1 MRVLLKSAVLA
12 AGIMAAAGSFA
23 AAQEQQN
30 PAEVARFY
38 AGLSVPADS
47 AIGKFAEAKAWQ
59 AYAKAFDA
67 SWEKIDARQLV
78 KVRAWQAANVKGAKD
93 TLYYF
98 FGGPDFLYANLF
110 YPDAKTY
117 ILVGLE
123 PVGPI
128 PTVDARTV
136 QVLPAVRAAL
146 EHSLNLSFFITQD
159 MNSRLRGQTVRGTL
173 PLIYTY
179 MARSGA
185 TIKTVKLI
193 QLDKDGTEVAAE
205 EFKGRALAPGVKIT
219 FAKAD
224 GVERTF
230 YYFSTDLSNG
240 GVAASGLL
248 KFAEKFGQGNALF
261 KSASYLPHGGGFS
274 AVRDFVLKHAD
285 VIVQDDT
292 GVPVRFFKK
301 EEWELHPFGVYIGPI
316 PIFGMGPEGAA
327 QQLWHPKNK
336 PPKLEFGIGY
346 RNRIV
351 DSNLLFATRKEK
363 KN

>member
-1 MRVLLKSAVLA
+1 MRFFLKSAALA
-12 AGIMAAAGSFA
+12 AGILVAAGSIA
-23 AAQEQQN
+23 AAQDQN
-30 PAEVARFY
+30 PGEVARFY
-38 AGLSVPADS
+38 AGLSVPEES
-47 AIGKFAEAKAWQ
+47 PVGKFTKDPAWKN
-59 AYAKAFDA
+59 YAKAFDA
-67 SWEKIDARQLV
+67 SWEKVEKQQLV
-78 KVRAWQAANVKGAKD
+78 KVRAWTDENVKNAKD

-110 YPDAKTY
+110 FPNAKTY
-117 ILVGLE
+117 IQVGLE

-136 QVLPAVRAAL
+136 QFLPAVRAAL
-146 EHSLNLSFFITQD
+146 EHSLHLSFFITQD
-159 MNSRLRGQTVRGTL
+159 MNSRLRGQTVKGAL
-173 PLIYTY
+173 PLLYVY

-185 TIKTVKLI
+185 AIKEVTLI
-193 QLDKDGTEVAAE
+193 QLDSDGKEHPAE
-205 EFKGRALAPGVKIT
+205 GFKGRALAPGVKIV
-219 FAKAD
+219 FNKD
-224 GVERTF
+224 GSDRTL

-274 AVRDFVLKHAD
+274 AVRDFVLKNAD
-285 VIVQDDT
+285 IIVQDDT
-292 GVPVRFFKK
+292 GVPIRLFKQD
-301 EEWELHPFGVYIGPI
+301 EWTLNPFGAYIGPI

-346 RNRIV
+346 RNRGH
-351 DSNLLFATRKEK
+351 DSNLLLAVRKEK
-363 KN
+363 KS